1 MGMHD
6 ISNNEGR
13 VSSKVKVRIKSSV
26 VPYLSEFAF
35 EVDKQLTVGA
45 LKNQIST
52 IFKEYV
58 DISGQQLILG
68 DRIMENNQEIGQFIK
83 DDSSVV
89 AFRLIAGSEIS
100 LSSNSFNK
108 STSGSSKTEQ
118 NLSDDVSKLYFDSED
133 CKKLPIYYQAALL
146 KYYLDFFFFSNKLS
160 NEPCLLKVSKHP
172 KKRCQILLI
181 PPENI
186 SQHLDQNVQNNS
198 QFPNTSVNSNLN
210 VQDPGVNNERLRM
223 TFVHL
228 WLFIRLVFFVGLFSV
243 NSSWIR
249 FCTLLIIVV
258 WHTGRLLNMRL
269 FFQRIINRGRDQNS
283 LRNGQSSL
291 ETGSGISQPISY
303 DQEDYNQHVEEFNW
317 RRNLGYRILI
327 FVISLF
333 PLTE

>member
-1 MGMHD
+1 MHD

-100 LSSNSFNK
+100 LSFNSFNK

-146 KYYLDFFFFSNKLS
+146 N

-249 FCTLLIIVV
+249 FCTLVV
-258 WHTGRLLNMRL
+258 IALQFFFWHTGRLLNMRL
-269 FFQRIINRGRDQNS
+269 FFQRIINRGSRDQNS